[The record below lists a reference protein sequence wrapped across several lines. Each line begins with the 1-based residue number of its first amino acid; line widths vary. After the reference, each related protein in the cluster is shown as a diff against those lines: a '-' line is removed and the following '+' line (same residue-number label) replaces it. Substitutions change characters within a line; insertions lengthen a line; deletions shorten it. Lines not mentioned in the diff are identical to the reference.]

1 MAASGANKV
10 RLDLHHAREVLPRMY
25 PNGKLGGVRVDGTL
39 PAPVGTE
46 VQLVVKIRDPAER
59 TFRVDGLIAW
69 ARHQTAGGLRECFGI
84 DFVSTDEA
92 GRDRLLAFASER
104 VSVDA
109 TRFQDR
115 IETDL
120 PVKITH
126 EGKLRK
132 ESLIDLSEGGAF
144 VRSRLP
150 LPVGSQ
156 VKFEL
161 RPPLSLRTISLE
173 GRVAWQ
179 RRTGE
184 NRGYGVEFVRAT
196 AGSAERIRTLL
207 EKLHAKRED

>member
-1 MAASGANKV
+1 MAAAGETKV
-10 RLDLHHAREVLPRMY
+10 QLELHHAREVLPRVY
-25 PNGKLGGVRVDGTL
+25 PNGKLGGVRVDGPL
-39 PAPVGTE
+39 PAPVGTR
-46 VQLVVKIRDPAER
+46 VLLVVKVRDPAER
-59 TFRVDGLIAW
+59 TFRVQGLIAW
-69 ARHQTAGGLRECFGI
+69 ARHKATGGLRECFGI

-104 VSVDA
+104 VTVDA

-120 PVKITH
+120 AVKITH
-126 EGKLRK
+126 QGMLRK

-150 LPVGSQ
+150 PPVGSQ

-179 RRTGE
+179 RRTGD
-184 NRGYGVEFVRAT
+184 NRGYGIEFVKA
-196 AGSAERIRTLL
+196 SARESERIRKLL
-207 EKLHAKRED
+207 EKLHARRED